1 MPSNTL
7 HDSLNAYNSSEV
19 NMQTQLDPDY
29 LDRLIDE
36 KEAADYLCYS
46 VRALQNWRVRGGG
59 PLFIKVSGRSVRYT
73 RRDLQKWITEKRVA
87 NTSAAPS

>member
-1 MPSNTL
+1 MR
-7 HDSLNAYNSSEV
+7 
-19 NMQTQLDPDY
+19 TQPNPDHLDQ
-29 LDRLIDE
+29 LIDE
-36 KEAADYLCYS
+36 KSAADYLCYS

-73 RRDLQKWITEKRVA
+73 RRDLQKWIAEKRVA

>member
-1 MPSNTL
+1 
-7 HDSLNAYNSSEV
+7 
-19 NMQTQLDPDY
+19 MQKKYETDH

-36 KEAADYLCYS
+36 KEAASYLCYS

-73 RRDLQKWITEKRVA
+73 RRDLQDWIGAKRVA
-87 NTSAAPS
+87 NTTCAPS